1 MFGCDVLTFDYL
13 LLLFLF
19 EVFFFVWDVFVLISF
34 QVCAQ
39 ILLYCVALFC
49 NGFCDFFLAGMAGVS
64 FHGCVALAEVFLK
77 FM

>member
-39 ILLYCVALFC
+39 ILLYGVALFC
-49 NGFCDFFLAGMAGVS
+49 NGFVFFFLAGMAVVS
-64 FHGCVALAEVFLK
+64 FHGCVALAKVF
-77 FM
+77 